1 MNEIVFAIERYGGD
15 REKMFAAVAKQ
26 LAILMD
32 NEYMC
37 KVYDDDTDIIVIQY
51 DYDTKKDSAWG
62 GDELEWLTP
71 EEMEVVENYREEH
84 KNKE

>member
-1 MNEIVFAIERYGGD
+1 MNEIVFAIDSYNGD
-15 REKMFAAVAKQ
+15 RERMFDAIAKQ

-37 KVYDDDTDIIVIQY
+37 KIYDDDTDIIVIQFEH
-51 DYDTKKDSAWG
+51 DDKKDDWG
-62 GDELEWLTP
+62 GKHLIWLTT

>member
-1 MNEIVFAIERYGGD
+1 MNEIVFTIERYNGD
-15 REKMFAAVAKQ
+15 REKMFYAIAKQ

-32 NEYMC
+32 NEYVC
-37 KVYDDDTDIIVIQY
+37 KIYDDDSDVIVIQFEH
-51 DYDTKKDSAWG
+51 DNKKDDWG
-62 GDELEWLTP
+62 GEYLIWLTA

>member
-1 MNEIVFAIERYGGD
+1 MNEIVFAIDSYNGD
-15 REKMFAAVAKQ
+15 RERMFDAIAKQ

-37 KVYDDDTDIIVIQY
+37 KIYDDDTDIIVIQFEH
-51 DYDTKKDSAWG
+51 DDKKDDWG
-62 GDELEWLTP
+62 GKHLIWLTA
-71 EEMEVVENYREEH
+71 EEMEVVENYRAEN

>member
-1 MNEIVFAIERYGGD
+1 MNEIVFAIERYNGD
-15 REKMFAAVAKQ
+15 RERMFSAIAKQ

-37 KVYDDDTDIIVIQY
+37 KIYDDDTDIIVIQY
-51 DYDTKKDSAWG
+51 GYDTRKNASWG
-62 GDELEWLTP
+62 CDELEWLTLK
-71 EEMEVVENYREEH
+71 EIEIVEDYRAEN

>member
-37 KVYDDDTDIIVIQY
+37 KFYDDDTDIIVIQY
-51 DYDTKKDSAWG
+51 NYDTKKDPAWG